1 VTCTVDRGYSIQ
13 KKATTFKLRILDEDD
28 NAPTFQ
34 TKKYFWNWSELKE
47 VSCVF
52 LVEFL
57 IFWFGINRK
66 KNHVAMSNEGGM
78 LKGLAIASFL
88 HRLSNIKL
96 YLRRKKMALC
106 ANHIRLSATLVNYCQ

>member
-1 VTCTVDRGYSIQ
+1 VTCTVDRGSSIQ
-13 KKATTFKLRILDEDD
+13 EVATTVLLTVLDEDD
-28 NAPTFQ
+28 NAPTVQ

-47 VSCVF
+47 VSCDF

-66 KNHVAMSNEGGM
+66 YHVAMSNEGGM
-78 LKGLAIASFL
+78 LKGLAIASYFL

-106 ANHIRLSATLVNYCQ
+106 ANPIRPSATLVNYCQ